1 LLFGKA
7 GIAPAFCF
15 DEIAAAH
22 CCHALA
28 NQQQTVDGVHTR
40 LEIRSR
46 SSYVPSL
53 PIGVRSRFP
62 AKRAL
67 LVRG

>member
-1 LLFGKA
+1 LRR
-7 GIAPAFCF
+7 PFCF

-46 SSYVPSL
+46 SSYVPKAT
-53 PIGVRSRFP
+53 IGV
-62 AKRAL
+62 
-67 LVRG
+67 